1 MEINIIRIA
10 KFLISSF
17 KFPRCMPKKN
27 KLAKNKINASTQQYL
42 DIAEIRDNTVVMR
55 DGTLR
60 AVIMASS
67 INFALKSEDEQ
78 NAIISAYAGFLN
90 GLYFPL
96 QIVIQSRELNIEDY
110 ISDLKQKEKEQTN
123 ELLKVQTA
131 EYIQYIQ
138 ELISLG
144 KIMNKYFYIVV
155 PYDPLSDK
163 QKNFFKRLLDAF
175 KPAMLIK
182 LSQEKFSRRRA
193 ELSRRMESVIRGLA
207 SVGVNSV
214 ELDTQG
220 LIELYYNTY
229 NPRTSSNQK
238 LVDVNQL
245 RIAE

>member
-1 MEINIIRIA
+1 
-10 KFLISSF
+10 
-17 KFPRCMPKKN
+17 MPKKN
-27 KLAKNKINASTQQYL
+27 KLVKNKIKVSTQQHL
-42 DIAEIRDNTVVMR
+42 DIAEIRDNTVIMR

-60 AVIMASS
+60 SVILVSS

-78 NAIISAYAGFLN
+78 NAIISAYANFLN

-96 QIVIQSRELNIEDY
+96 QIVIQSRELNIENY
-110 ISDLKQKEKEQTN
+110 ISDLKQREKEQTN
-123 ELLKVQTA
+123 ELLKMQTA

-144 KIMNKYFYIVV
+144 KIMNKYFYVIV
-155 PYDPLSDK
+155 PFDPLSDK
-163 QKNFFKRLLDAF
+163 QKNFFKRLLDSF

-182 LSQEKFSRRRA
+182 LSHEKFSRRRK
-193 ELSRRMESVIRGLA
+193 ELTRRIETTIRGLA

-238 LVDVNQL
+238 LVDVKQL